1 MRPQTSHTGS
11 WVTDAGQTEYATF
24 FGHLPTRAESSFR
37 QGIEL
42 PCHDVCWA
50 AASATEWS
58 RVQRPS
64 LSMGGF
70 LRNNL
75 NRRPSAK
82 ELQLDSEFA
91 KIVLVYG
98 LMALRWDID
107 RRDLICASRGVI

>member
-1 MRPQTSHTGS
+1 
-11 WVTDAGQTEYATF
+11 
-24 FGHLPTRAESSFR
+24 
-37 QGIEL
+37 
-42 PCHDVCWA
+42 
-50 AASATEWS
+50 
-58 RVQRPS
+58 
-64 LSMGGF
+64 MGGF

-107 RRDLICASRGVI
+107 RRDLICASRGSDLSNADPSAPEVSKDGVKNCVFCAMRMALTRSSHTECAICIEP